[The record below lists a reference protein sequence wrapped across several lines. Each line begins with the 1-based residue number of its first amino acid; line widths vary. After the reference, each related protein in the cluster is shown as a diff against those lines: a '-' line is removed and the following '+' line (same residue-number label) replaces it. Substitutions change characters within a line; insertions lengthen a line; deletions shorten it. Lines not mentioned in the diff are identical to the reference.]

1 MSFRSVSGNRRQDSI
16 YDLLDAANTPTRR
29 HQRGIGAGRAAPD
42 AGSSTGTLTPNRW
55 GPGPDGDG
63 ESVENFTDVREELD
77 RIGHNL
83 TSVLNNPRES
93 VFDMLYEAL
102 DPEQAYAMETHVE
115 GTPSALHPEVDLS
128 EVVTFLK
135 RTGSLSRGF
144 VNSHQ
149 KQRTRPG
156 LGTLSVRPHSG
167 LHRTN
172 GSANHRWTEGTHMS
186 ETLQPGVAAAAAELD
201 REVADTAALQKA
213 QAHVL
218 QAGLTRCF
226 EEVPSTFFDPSF
238 NLQEPAVFEKL
249 VNGAG
254 PMQQERLTHY
264 LDLVEVSLLGQISAR
279 SDAFLEGLETTHALR
294 KVVSQAC
301 TSVQQLRAAMARI
314 ESEVVTKAIRVPQLA
329 QRQQNLMSLQGYLEL
344 VQSIER
350 SKLAVEPLL
359 AADDYSG
366 ALDVLEGAR
375 RALARDLSDMHCL
388 RAASRQ
394 MSEYEDL
401 AFAMLTSR
409 LLSVAQHTRPGEAGG
424 HGGDDASEG
433 ARGSEGADL
442 EAALVPVVQA
452 VERLGKLEKVL
463 DMFEER
469 LLEDLKLIIRTV
481 VGDYLN
487 TTGTGGELID
497 TYPLDDSDDDGGGD
511 GGTIAVSKLKTLEHS
526 AFLDCLALCFE
537 HVLAVLQR
545 AVLFHRFMA
554 SRPAVA
560 PHNGSAPD
568 GDASTVASDT
578 KPAATLVQ
586 AHTLHTAASLRAAAD
601 LVERSLSQL
610 VGVRRDLHAT
620 SLSPQQ
626 LRALCDAALE
636 FTSKVEALCGSS
648 GSKLRVT
655 LLNQTKAYVE
665 CHHDAN
671 KTKLVDVSPERQ
683 AMMDHITG
691 GHVLSHALAPSHLAA
706 SMNGAS
712 PAAAFAPQS
721 TRSKDRKR
729 EALLE
734 GARYK
739 AVWSTLLLVEMA
751 YNQLRMAA
759 YFPAAAPDVLGRLSE
774 LLRLY
779 NARTMQLVLG
789 AGAIQSA
796 SRLRSISAKHLAL
809 CAHSLGLVRALVP
822 HMRAAFAAHLPRK
835 HQLLLVEMERVSQE
849 FGEHHEK
856 ILAKFVSIIQELV
869 DAACPVL
876 REEDWDK
883 VDAAGDSSGAVTD
896 EHTRSHQSQF
906 MGEVVRGVSAMHKV
920 LQQQLPPEQLKD
932 VFSRIFSLLNR
943 KIPECFAQEGV
954 QPATAGG
961 RQRILDDTS
970 FMATALSTLWG
981 VDGSNL
987 RLEDALQAQY
997 GYSSEAASEAPEHGP
1012 QSSIQH
1018 SD

>member
-1 MSFRSVSGNRRQDSI
+1 MPRFACQTSTRQ
-16 YDLLDAANTPTRR
+16 YP
-29 HQRGIGAGRAAPD
+29 
-42 AGSSTGTLTPNRW
+42 
-55 GPGPDGDG
+55 
-63 ESVENFTDVREELD
+63 
-77 RIGHNL
+77 L
-83 TSVLNNPRES
+83 TSLNVRC
-93 VFDMLYEAL
+93 
-102 DPEQAYAMETHVE
+102 
-115 GTPSALHPEVDLS
+115 LS
-128 EVVTFLK
+128 MQL
-135 RTGSLSRGF
+135 
-144 VNSHQ
+144 VNS
-149 KQRTRPG
+149 
-156 LGTLSVRPHSG
+156 
-167 LHRTN
+167 
-172 GSANHRWTEGTHMS
+172 
-186 ETLQPGVAAAAAELD
+186 
-201 REVADTAALQKA
+201 
-213 QAHVL
+213 
-218 QAGLTRCF
+218 
-226 EEVPSTFFDPSF
+226 
-238 NLQEPAVFEKL
+238 
-249 VNGAG
+249 AG

-375 RALARDLSDMHCL
+375 RALAGDLADMHCL

-394 MSEYEDL
+394 MTEYEDL

-424 HGGDDASEG
+424 HGGDDASED

-442 EAALVPVVQA
+442 EVALVPVVQA

-560 PHNGSAPD
+560 LHNGSAPD

-665 CHHDAN
+665 SHHDAN
-671 KTKLVDVSPERQ
+671 KTKLMTSLDAERWAQVDVSPERQ

-712 PAAAFAPQS
+712 PAAAFAPPS

-789 AGAIQSA
+789 AGAIHSA

-896 EHTRSHQSQF
+896 DHTPSHQSRF
-906 MGEVVRGVSAMHKV
+906 MGEVVRGVCAMHKV

-1012 QSSIQH
+1012 QLSIQH
-1018 SD
+1018 SDT